1 MCDEIHL
8 ALAEGRRRTPLAG
21 LRGTPGGRRQGPWS
35 VEPHQPLS
43 TQITW
48 VYNTRM
54 LPKTSLLPA
63 SLYKVICPRER
74 GMDERHRGGM

>member
-35 VEPHQPLS
+35 VEPHQPLF
-43 TQITW
+43 
-48 VYNTRM
+48 
-54 LPKTSLLPA
+54 LLP
-63 SLYKVICPRER
+63 LLHK
-74 GMDERHRGGM
+74 HTTGGTTLVVA